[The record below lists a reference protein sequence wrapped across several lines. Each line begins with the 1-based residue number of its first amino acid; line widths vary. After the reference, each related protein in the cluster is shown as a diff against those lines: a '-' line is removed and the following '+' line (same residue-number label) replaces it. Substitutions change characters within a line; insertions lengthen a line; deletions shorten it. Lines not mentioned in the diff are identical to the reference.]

1 MKLTAEATEAA
12 VALAAREYW
21 ARRPHVMRVESYTE
35 MCRLWDEE
43 LAPEVRAWYIEL
55 IRPVVVAALRAL

>member
-1 MKLTAEATEAA
+1 MTLTATTTEAA
-12 VALAAREYW
+12 IALAAREYW
-21 ARRPHVMRVESYTE
+21 ARRPHVMRVESYAE
-35 MCRLWDEE
+35 LCRLWDEE